1 MSGLPDRANTVA
13 ATQLVL
19 DLQSDFAHC
28 VLLYNTNE
36 LHLVR
41 EMLHI
46 KLIGLPFHFQSS
58 CSPLKMIPAMIL
70 L

>member
-46 KLIGLPFHFQSS
+46 KLIGLPFHF
-58 CSPLKMIPAMIL
+58 
-70 L
+70 